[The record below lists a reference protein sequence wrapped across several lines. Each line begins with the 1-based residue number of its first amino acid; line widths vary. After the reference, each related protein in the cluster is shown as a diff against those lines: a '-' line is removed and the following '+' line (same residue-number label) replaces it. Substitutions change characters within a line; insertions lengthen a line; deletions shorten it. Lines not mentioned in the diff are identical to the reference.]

1 MVIFSK
7 DKCGE
12 TDKGF
17 SRETMEDNNNNNK
30 NKLTASRPKPK
41 EMLQRRQALGKQE
54 PQECGSSPEKA
65 NALHSNF
72 TGAGYRHI
80 SVTERVCQNSQD
92 YAQKDTFFTSAFVK
106 ERLK

>member
-41 EMLQRRQALGKQE
+41 EML
-54 PQECGSSPEKA
+54 
-65 NALHSNF
+65 
-72 TGAGYRHI
+72 
-80 SVTERVCQNSQD
+80 
-92 YAQKDTFFTSAFVK
+92 
-106 ERLK
+106 

>member
-17 SRETMEDNNNNNK
+17 SRETMEDNNNNNNK

-41 EMLQRRQALGKQE
+41 EML
-54 PQECGSSPEKA
+54 
-65 NALHSNF
+65 
-72 TGAGYRHI
+72 
-80 SVTERVCQNSQD
+80 
-92 YAQKDTFFTSAFVK
+92 
-106 ERLK
+106 